1 MIAFSIFIYT
11 ERIVFNNIVMRIQTL
26 IIDENLMNKLEWL
39 GVLIDVNVV
48 LYTVTDFIGGCI

>member
-11 ERIVFNNIVMRIQTL
+11 ERIVFNDIVMRIQTL